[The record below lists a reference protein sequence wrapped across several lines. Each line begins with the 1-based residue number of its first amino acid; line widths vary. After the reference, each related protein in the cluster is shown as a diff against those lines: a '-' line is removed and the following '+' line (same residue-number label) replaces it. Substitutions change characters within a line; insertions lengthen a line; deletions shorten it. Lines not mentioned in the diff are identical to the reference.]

1 MSNKKNQKV
10 TIGQYLIEKIQAA
23 SADHVFGVPGDFII
37 SWMSQ
42 VEHSSLK
49 LITTSDEQ
57 GAGFAADSYAR
68 LRGFGVVAVTYG
80 VGGLKLANSTA
91 QAYAEESPV
100 LVISGAPGVRER
112 HLHPMLHHKVKSYD
126 SQLRVF
132 QELTCAQTTLTDP
145 NTACREIDHVIAQ
158 ILKTNRPGYIE
169 LPRDI
174 EGIEVERPTTAHET
188 PTIEESYT
196 DQAALQELLTDTA
209 MMLEHAKNPVI
220 VLGIQMVRFGLVE
233 RIIRMAERLNIPIA
247 TTTLSKSALNEMHP
261 NFIGVYAGRMSNQL
275 VSDTVENSD
284 CVLMLGALMTDM
296 DMGIYTA
303 HIDPKKIIH
312 VTRERLAIGRHVFEH
327 IQPND
332 FIDQITKLEMTP
344 KHPGNFTSFAKMD
357 KPFIGNDADK
367 ITNATLFA
375 RLGECLDESC
385 AVIADPGDALF
396 GGMDLPIKDSINF
409 ISSAFYASLG
419 FAVPAA
425 IGASFADPS
434 LRPIVLVGDGA
445 FQMTGMEISVAVRY
459 NLSPIVIVLNNDGY
473 LTERLILEGQYN
485 DITAWNYAGITT
497 MLNAG
502 YSTKITTNKQFTE
515 ELLKAKSRT
524 QTFTLLEVMLDRLD
538 SSVALKRLGEQLNK
552 LVTH

>member
-1 MSNKKNQKV
+1 MPNKTQKV
-10 TIGQYLIEKIQAA
+10 KVSDYLIEKIQAA

-42 VEHSSLK
+42 VEKSSLR

-100 LVISGAPGVRER
+100 LVISGAPGVKER

-132 QELTCAQTTLTDP
+132 QELTCAQATLTDP
-145 NTACREIDHVIAQ
+145 NTACSEIDRVINA
-158 ILKTNRPGYIE
+158 IIKSNRPGYIE

-174 EGIEVERPTTAHET
+174 EGLEVDRPGPVTHTQNIGET
-188 PTIEESYT
+188 HT
-196 DQAALQELLTDTA
+196 DEAALEELLSDTTK
-209 MMLEHAKNPVI
+209 LLHKAKKPII
-220 VLGIQMVRFGLVE
+220 VLGIQLVRFGLVE
-233 RIIRMAERLNIPIA
+233 PIIRMAERLNIPIA
-247 TTTLSKSALNEMHP
+247 TTTLSKSAISEMHP

-284 CVLMLGALMTDM
+284 CVMMLGVLMSDM

-303 HIDPKKIIH
+303 HIDPKKILH
-312 VTRERLAIGRHVFEH
+312 VTRERLAIGRHLFEH
-327 IQPND
+327 IQSHD
-332 FIDQITKLEMTP
+332 FIDQLTKIELSP
-344 KHPGNFTSFAKMD
+344 KEAGAFIPFSAMK
-357 KPFIGNDADK
+357 KPFAGKDADK

-396 GGMDLPIKDSINF
+396 GGIDLPIKSSINF

-459 NLSPIVIVLNNDGY
+459 GLNPIIIVLNNDGY

-485 DITAWNYAGITT
+485 DITPWNYAGITT

-502 YSTKITTNKQFTE
+502 YSAKITTNKQFTE
-515 ELLKAKSRT
+515 ELLAAKSRT
-524 QTFTLLEVMLDRLD
+524 ECFTLLEVILDRLD
-538 SSVALKRLGEQLNK
+538 CSDALKRLGEQLNK
-552 LVTH
+552 IVKN

>member
-1 MSNKKNQKV
+1 MNKVQKV
-10 TIGQYLIEKIQAA
+10 RISDYLIERIQAA
-23 SADHVFGVPGDFII
+23 SADHVFGVPGDFVI
-37 SWMSQ
+37 SWMSR
-42 VEHSSLK
+42 VEKSSLR

-91 QAYAEESPV
+91 QAFAEESPV
-100 LVISGAPGVRER
+100 LVISGAPGVKER

-145 NTACREIDHVIAQ
+145 NTACSEIDRVIHA
-158 ILKTNRPGYIE
+158 IIKTNRPGYIE

-174 EGIEVERPTTAHET
+174 EGLEVDRPVQSSLMPLFDAPH
-188 PTIEESYT
+188 T
-196 DQAALQELLTDTA
+196 DQAALEELVADATKL
-209 MMLEHAKNPVI
+209 LQHANNPVI
-220 VLGIQMVRFGLVE
+220 VLGIQLVRFGLIE
-233 RIIRMAERLNIPIA
+233 PIIKMAERLNIPMA
-247 TTTLSKSALNEMHP
+247 TTTLSKSAISEMHP

-275 VSDTVENSD
+275 LSDTVERSD
-284 CVLMLGALMTDM
+284 CVMMLGVLMSDM

-303 HIDPKKIIH
+303 HIDPKKILH
-312 VTRERLAIGRHVFEH
+312 VTRERLAIGRHRFEH
-327 IQPND
+327 IQPTD
-332 FIDQITKLEMTP
+332 FINSLTKIEVPPKSEKYFTPFSEM
-344 KHPGNFTSFAKMD
+344 K
-357 KPFIGNDADK
+357 KPFVGLAADN

-385 AVIADPGDALF
+385 VVIADPGDALF
-396 GGMDLPIKDSINF
+396 GSIDLPIQSSINF
-409 ISSAFYASLG
+409 LSSAFYASLG
-419 FAVPAA
+419 FAVPAS

-459 NLSPIVIVLNNDGY
+459 GLSPIIIVLNNDGY

-485 DITAWNYAGITT
+485 DITPWNYAGVTT
-497 MLNAG
+497 LFNSG
-502 YSTKITTNKQFTE
+502 YSAKITTNQQFTD
-515 ELLKAKSRT
+515 ELLAAKNRT
-524 QTFTLLEVMLDRLD
+524 ESFTLLEVMLDRLD
-538 SSVALKRLGEQLNK
+538 CSEALKRLGEQLNSIVK
-552 LVTH
+552 N

>member
-1 MSNKKNQKV
+1 MPNKTQKV
-10 TIGQYLIEKIQAA
+10 KISDYLIEKIQAA

-42 VEHSSLK
+42 VEKSSLR

-112 HLHPMLHHKVKSYD
+112 HLHPMLHHKVKAYD

-132 QELTCAQTTLTDP
+132 QELTCAQATLTDP
-145 NTACREIDHVIAQ
+145 NTACSEIDRVINA
-158 ILKTNRPGYIE
+158 IIKTNRPGYIE

-174 EGIEVERPTTAHET
+174 EGLEVDRPAPLKHTQNIGET
-188 PTIEESYT
+188 HT
-196 DQAALQELLTDTA
+196 DEAALEELLSDTTK
-209 MMLEHAKNPVI
+209 LLQRAKKPII
-220 VLGIQMVRFGLVE
+220 VLGIQLVRFGLVE
-233 RIIRMAERLNIPIA
+233 PIIRMAERLNIPMA
-247 TTTLSKSALNEMHP
+247 TTTLSKSAISEMHP

-284 CVLMLGALMTDM
+284 CVMMLGVLMSDM

-303 HIDPKKIIH
+303 HIDPKKILH
-312 VTRERLAIGRHVFEH
+312 VTRERLAIGRHLFEH
-327 IQPND
+327 IQTHD
-332 FIDQITKLEMTP
+332 FIDQLTKIELSP
-344 KHPGNFTSFAKMD
+344 KEAGAFIPFSAMK
-357 KPFIGNDADK
+357 KPFVGKDADK

-396 GGMDLPIKDSINF
+396 GGIDLPIKSSINF

-459 NLSPIVIVLNNDGY
+459 GLNPIIIVLNNDGY

-485 DITAWNYAGITT
+485 DITPWNYAGITT

-502 YSTKITTNKQFTE
+502 YSAKITTNKQFTE
-515 ELLKAKSRT
+515 ELLAAKNRT
-524 QTFTLLEVMLDRLD
+524 ECFTLLEVILDRLD
-538 SSVALKRLGEQLNK
+538 CSDALKRLGEQLNK
-552 LVTH
+552 IVTN